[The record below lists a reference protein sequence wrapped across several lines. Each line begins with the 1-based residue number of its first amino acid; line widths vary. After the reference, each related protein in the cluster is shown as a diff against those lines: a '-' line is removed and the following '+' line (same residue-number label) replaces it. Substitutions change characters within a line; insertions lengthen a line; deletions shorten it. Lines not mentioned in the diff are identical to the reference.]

1 MNEQTGRVAIVSGG
15 AYGIG
20 RGIVRHFAGRG
31 LAVLIAD
38 LNAERGQALEKEIGK
53 QGGQAFFVCTD
64 VREEGSIKEVVAAA
78 IERWGRIDVLCN
90 NAGVERYKIVDDYT
104 VEDWQAIVQT
114 NLRGPFLCSK
124 HALPHLRKVNG
135 SVVNIASVQGIA
147 CEPGISIYAATKG
160 GLLAFTRGMALDCAK
175 DSVRVNAIC
184 PGAINTGMMQAAMA
198 GQADPQGVADALAR
212 SIPLGRIGEPE
223 DIAPLVYFLA
233 SADASYI
240 TGATFVVD
248 GGLLAKLA
256 L

>member
-1 MNEQTGRVAIVSGG
+1 MTEQTGKVVVVSGG

-20 RGIVRHFAGRG
+20 RGIVRHFAARG
-31 LAVLIAD
+31 FAVVIAD
-38 LNAERGQALEKEIGK
+38 INGDRGQALEKEIAA
-53 QGGQAFFVCTD
+53 QGGEAFFVRTD
-64 VREEGSIKEVVAAA
+64 VRDETSIQKMVATT
-78 IERWGRIDVLCN
+78 IDRCGRIDVLCN
-90 NAGVERYKIVDDYT
+90 NAGIERYKVTEDYT
-104 VEDWQAIVQT
+104 LEDWDAIVHT

-124 HALPHLRKVNG
+124 YALPHLRKTQG

-160 GLLAFTRGMALDCAK
+160 GVLAFTRGMALDCAK
-175 DSVRVNAIC
+175 DGVRVNAIC
-184 PGAINTGMMQAAMA
+184 PGAINTGMMEAAVA
-198 GQADPQGVADALAR
+198 GQADPQAALDAVARL
-212 SIPLGRIGEPE
+212 IPLGRIGEPQ

>member
-20 RGIVRHFAGRG
+20 RGIVRHFAARRF
-31 LAVLIAD
+31 AVLIAD
-38 LNAERGQALEKEIGK
+38 LNAERGQVLEEEIGR
-53 QGGQAFFVCTD
+53 QGGEALFVRTD
-64 VREEGSIKEVVAAA
+64 VREEATVKEMVVAA

-90 NAGVERYKIVDDYT
+90 NAGIERYKVMDDYT
-104 VEDWQAIVQT
+104 VEDWQAIVHT

-124 HALPHLRKVNG
+124 YALPYLRKVKG

-147 CEPGISIYAATKG
+147 CEPGISVYAATKG
-160 GLLAFTRGMALDCAK
+160 GVLAFTRGMALDCAK
-175 DSVRVNAIC
+175 DGVRVNAIC
-184 PGAINTGMMQAAMA
+184 PGAINTGMMEAALT

-223 DIAPLVYFLA
+223 DIAPLIYFLA